1 MGKCASRVG
10 QAQDRSVSHGT
21 YRSLSYLS
29 RVYKNIRLRL
39 KTWGPDRAR
48 MRSDLNPR
56 VLFSGSGAG
65 CAMIVIGL
73 KLSITRQRK
82 NLTGLVECVVTP
94 NGVAV

>member
-1 MGKCASRVG
+1 MGKEASRVG
-10 QAQDRSVSHGT
+10 QAQERSVSHCP
-21 YRSLSYLS
+21 YRPLSYLS

-39 KTWGPDRAR
+39 KTLRADRAR
-48 MRSDLNPR
+48 IKSDLNPR
-56 VLFSGSGAG
+56 VLFSGSCAG